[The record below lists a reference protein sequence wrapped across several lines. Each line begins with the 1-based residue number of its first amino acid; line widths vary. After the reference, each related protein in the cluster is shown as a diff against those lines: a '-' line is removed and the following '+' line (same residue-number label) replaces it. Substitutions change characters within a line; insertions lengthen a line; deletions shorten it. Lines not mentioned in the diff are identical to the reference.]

1 MQEKRAAGNRDN
13 RDDRDDNRGGNRDRM
28 ERGGDRDRSDKG
40 DSAWRNA
47 PAKDS
52 SQQDSE
58 WRNARERQATQAP
71 AAAASEGAKDS
82 VWRARINAPA
92 KENIE
97 PTPAAAASAGAND
110 KWRRTERG
118 QGLSKLLNI

>member
-13 RDDRDDNRGGNRDRM
+13 REDRDENRGGNRDRM
-28 ERGGDRDRSDKG
+28 ERGGDRDRTDKG

-47 PAKDS
+47 PTKES

-58 WRNARERQATQAP
+58 WRNARDRQATQANVTAVAP
-71 AAAASEGAKDS
+71 EGAKDS

-97 PTPAAAASAGAND
+97 PTPAATAGTAD

-118 QGLSKLLNI
+118 PGLFNLLL